1 LFTLALCDLEQPLLL
16 LLRPKTL
23 YFHFAQLLLLFLSWL
38 SQKKINQYSFID
50 LFVHIYSLILSEET
64 EKERETEEG
73 GREPLS
79 KSRGRI
85 LIVDDEEDIT
95 FFLKEALEELGGFE
109 VVTFNDPLLAL
120 SSFNNDDKNNK
131 PTAYDLILLDI
142 KMPKM
147 DGFEL
152 YQELQKRIGA
162 ADDNNSSISSRDQGK
177 NGKRTKICFMTAF
190 EVYFEALKELFPDS
204 YPSMCFI
211 KKPSSAQDLIK
222 RISKEL

>member
-1 LFTLALCDLEQPLLL
+1 M
-16 LLRPKTL
+16 L
-23 YFHFAQLLLLFLSWL
+23 YFHFARLLLLYLSWL
-38 SQKKINQYSFID
+38 NQKKVNQYSFID
-50 LFVHIYSLILSEET
+50 LFVLIYSLILSEQK
-64 EKERETEEG
+64 EKERETVEAA
-73 GREPLS
+73 REPLS

-95 FFLKEALEELGGFE
+95 FFLKEALEEFGGFE

-131 PTAYDLILLDI
+131 PTPYDLILLDI

-152 YQELQKRIGA
+152 YQELQKRIDT
-162 ADDNNSSISSRDQGK
+162 ADGNNSSNISSGDQGK
-177 NGKRTKICFMTAF
+177 NGKRPKICFMTAF
-190 EVYFEALKELFPDS
+190 DVYFEALKELFPDT
-204 YPSMCFI
+204 YPSICFI

-222 RISKEL
+222 RISKELL

>member
-1 LFTLALCDLEQPLLL
+1 M
-16 LLRPKTL
+16 L
-23 YFHFAQLLLLFLSWL
+23 YFHFARLLLLYLSWL
-38 SQKKINQYSFID
+38 NQKKVNQYSFID
-50 LFVHIYSLILSEET
+50 LFVLIYSLILSEQK
-64 EKERETEEG
+64 EKERETEEAA
-73 GREPLS
+73 REPLR

-95 FFLKEALEELGGFE
+95 FFLKEALEEFGGFE

-131 PTAYDLILLDI
+131 PTPYDLILLDI

-152 YQELQKRIGA
+152 YQELQKRIGT
-162 ADDNNSSISSRDQGK
+162 ADGMGSNIRSGDQGK
-177 NGKRTKICFMTAF
+177 NGKRPKICFMTAF
-190 EVYFEALKELFPDS
+190 DVYFEALKELFPDT
-204 YPSMCFI
+204 YPSICFI

-222 RISKEL
+222 RISKELL

>member
-1 LFTLALCDLEQPLLL
+1 M
-16 LLRPKTL
+16 L
-23 YFHFAQLLLLFLSWL
+23 YFHFARLPLLFLSWL
-38 SQKKINQYSFID
+38 NQKKAYQYSFID
-50 LFVHIYSLILSEET
+50 LFVLIYSLILSEQK
-64 EKERETEEG
+64 EKERETEEAA
-73 GREPLS
+73 REPLS

-95 FFLKEALEELGGFE
+95 FFLKEALEEFGGFE

-131 PTAYDLILLDI
+131 PTPYDLILLDI

-152 YQELQKRIGA
+152 YQELQKRIGT
-162 ADDNNSSISSRDQGK
+162 ADGMGSNIRSGDQGK
-177 NGKRTKICFMTAF
+177 NGKRPKICFMTAF
-190 EVYFEALKELFPDS
+190 DVYFEALKELFPDT
-204 YPSMCFI
+204 YPSICFI

-222 RISKEL
+222 RISKELL

>member
-1 LFTLALCDLEQPLLL
+1 M
-16 LLRPKTL
+16 L
-23 YFHFAQLLLLFLSWL
+23 YFHFARLLLLYLSWL
-38 SQKKINQYSFID
+38 NQKKVNQYSFID
-50 LFVHIYSLILSEET
+50 LFVLIYSLILSEER
-64 EKERETEEG
+64 EKERETEEAA
-73 GREPLS
+73 REPLS

-95 FFLKEALEELGGFE
+95 FFLKEALEEFGGFE

-131 PTAYDLILLDI
+131 PTPYDLILLDI

-152 YQELQKRIGA
+152 YQELQKRIGT
-162 ADDNNSSISSRDQGK
+162 ADGMGSNISSGDQGK
-177 NGKRTKICFMTAF
+177 KSKRPKICFMTAF
-190 EVYFEALKELFPDS
+190 DVYFEALKELFPDA
-204 YPSMCFI
+204 YPSICFI

-222 RISKEL
+222 RISKELL

>member
-1 LFTLALCDLEQPLLL
+1 MKLD
-16 LLRPKTL
+16 
-23 YFHFAQLLLLFLSWL
+23 
-38 SQKKINQYSFID
+38 QYSFID
-50 LFVHIYSLILSEET
+50 LFAHIYYVILPERK
-64 EKERETEEG
+64 EKERGAEEEVG
-73 GREPLS
+73 VEPTRRN
-79 KSRGRI
+79 RGRI
-85 LIVDDEEDIT
+85 LIVDDEEDVT
-95 FFLKEALEELGGFE
+95 FFLKEALEDYGGFE

-120 SSFNNDDKNNK
+120 SSFNDNNK
-131 PTAYDLILLDI
+131 PSAYDLILLDI

-152 YQELQKRIGA
+152 YQELQQKIDA
-162 ADDNNSSISSRDQGK
+162 ADAGDSSSISSGGQGK
-177 NGKRTKICFMTAF
+177 NDKKTKICFMTAF

>member
-1 LFTLALCDLEQPLLL
+1 M
-16 LLRPKTL
+16 L
-23 YFHFAQLLLLFLSWL
+23 YFHFARLLLLYLSWL
-38 SQKKINQYSFID
+38 NQKKVNQYSFID
-50 LFVHIYSLILSEET
+50 LFVLIYSLILSEEK
-64 EKERETEEG
+64 EKERETEEAA
-73 GREPLS
+73 REPLS

-95 FFLKEALEELGGFE
+95 FFLKEALEEFGGFE

-131 PTAYDLILLDI
+131 PTPYDLILLDI

-152 YQELQKRIGA
+152 YQELQKRFDT
-162 ADDNNSSISSRDQGK
+162 ADGMGSNIRSGDQGK
-177 NGKRTKICFMTAF
+177 NGKRPKICFMTAF
-190 EVYFEALKELFPDS
+190 DVYFEALKELFPDT
-204 YPSMCFI
+204 YPSICFI

-222 RISKEL
+222 RISKELL

>member
-1 LFTLALCDLEQPLLL
+1 M
-16 LLRPKTL
+16 L
-23 YFHFAQLLLLFLSWL
+23 YFHFARLLLLFLSWL
-38 SQKKINQYSFID
+38 NQKKVNQYSFID
-50 LFVHIYSLILSEET
+50 LFVLIYSLILSEEK
-64 EKERETEEG
+64 EKERETEEAA
-73 GREPLS
+73 REPLS

-95 FFLKEALEELGGFE
+95 FFLKEALEEFGGFE

-131 PTAYDLILLDI
+131 PTPYDLILLDI

-152 YQELQKRIGA
+152 YQELQKRIGT
-162 ADDNNSSISSRDQGK
+162 ADDNSSNISSGDQGK
-177 NGKRTKICFMTAF
+177 NGKRPKICFMTAF
-190 EVYFEALKELFPDS
+190 DVYFEALKELFPDT
-204 YPSMCFI
+204 YPSICFI

-222 RISKEL
+222 RISKELL

>member
-1 LFTLALCDLEQPLLL
+1 MV
-16 LLRPKTL
+16 
-23 YFHFAQLLLLFLSWL
+23 YFHFAWL
-38 SQKKINQYSFID
+38 NQKKANQYSFID
-50 LFVHIYSLILSEET
+50 LFVLIYSLILSEEK
-64 EKERETEEG
+64 EKERETEEAA
-73 GREPLS
+73 REPLS

-95 FFLKEALEELGGFE
+95 FFLKEALEEFGGFE

-131 PTAYDLILLDI
+131 PTPYDLILLDI

-152 YQELQKRIGA
+152 YQELQKRIGT
-162 ADDNNSSISSRDQGK
+162 ADGNSSNISSGDQGK
-177 NGKRTKICFMTAF
+177 NGKRPKICFMTAF
-190 EVYFEALKELFPDS
+190 DVYFEALKELFPDT
-204 YPSMCFI
+204 YPSICFI

-222 RISKEL
+222 RISKELL

>member
-1 LFTLALCDLEQPLLL
+1 M
-16 LLRPKTL
+16 
-23 YFHFAQLLLLFLSWL
+23 
-38 SQKKINQYSFID
+38 NQYSFID
-50 LFVHIYSLILSEET
+50 LFVLIYSLILSEEK
-64 EKERETEEG
+64 EKERETEEAA
-73 GREPLS
+73 REPLS

-95 FFLKEALEELGGFE
+95 FFLKEALEEFGGFE

-131 PTAYDLILLDI
+131 PTPYDLILLDI

-152 YQELQKRIGA
+152 YQELQKSIGT
-162 ADDNNSSISSRDQGK
+162 ADGNSSNIISSGDQGK
-177 NGKRTKICFMTAF
+177 NGKRPKICFMTAF
-190 EVYFEALKELFPDS
+190 DVYFEALKELFPDT
-204 YPSMCFI
+204 YPSICFI

-222 RISKEL
+222 RISKELL

>member
-1 LFTLALCDLEQPLLL
+1 VTYNSRALL
-16 LLRPKTL
+16 LLRPKML
-23 YFHFAQLLLLFLSWL
+23 YFHFARLLLLYLSWL
-38 SQKKINQYSFID
+38 NQKKVNQYSFID
-50 LFVHIYSLILSEET
+50 LFVLIYSLILSEEK
-64 EKERETEEG
+64 EKERETEEAA
-73 GREPLS
+73 REPLS

-95 FFLKEALEELGGFE
+95 FFLKEALEEFGGFE

-131 PTAYDLILLDI
+131 PTPYDLILLDI

-152 YQELQKRIGA
+152 YQELQKRIGT
-162 ADDNNSSISSRDQGK
+162 ADGMGSNISSGDQGK
-177 NGKRTKICFMTAF
+177 NGKRPKICFMTAF
-190 EVYFEALKELFPDS
+190 DVYFEALKELFPDT
-204 YPSMCFI
+204 YPSICFI

-222 RISKEL
+222 RISKELL